1 MSFRKTY
8 TPSQA
13 LEKAKHF
20 CGYQERSH
28 AQVKEKL
35 YGWGLR
41 KAEVEEVLSRLIE
54 EDYLNEERYATAF
67 AGGKF
72 RIKQWG
78 KVKIVHALK
87 QQQVSPYNLQKA
99 MREVDQ
105 EVYRKTL
112 EKLTRKKWTSLQGK
126 GLTPLHRQLKTRSY
140 LLQRGYE
147 PALVQEM
154 LGQISAETEDDLKA

>member
-13 LEKAKHF
+13 LEKAKHY

-35 YGWGLR
+35 YEWGLR
-41 KAEVEEVLSRLIE
+41 KTEVEETLSRLIE
-54 EDYLNEERYATAF
+54 EDYLNEERFATAF

-78 KVKIVHALK
+78 KVKIAHALK
-87 QQQVSPYNLQKA
+87 QQQVSTYNLQKA
-99 MREVDQ
+99 MKEVDP
-105 EVYRKTL
+105 EAYRKTL
-112 EKLTRKKWTSLQGK
+112 EKLARKKWASLRDK
-126 GLTPLHRQLKTRSY
+126 GLTQLHRQLKTRTY

-147 PALVQEM
+147 PAIIQEI
-154 LGQISAETEDDLKA
+154 LGKISVENGTDSGG

>member
-35 YGWGLR
+35 YSWGLR
-41 KAEVEEVLSRLIE
+41 KPEVEEILSRLIE

-78 KVKIVHALK
+78 KVKIAHALK
-87 QQQVSPYNLQKA
+87 QQQVSTYNLQKA
-99 MREVDQ
+99 MREVDLDA
-105 EVYRKTL
+105 YRKTL
-112 EKLTRKKWTSLQGK
+112 EKLARKKWASLGGK
-126 GLTPLHRQLKTRSY
+126 ALTPIHRQFKTRAY

-147 PALVQEM
+147 PALIQEI
-154 LGQISAETEDDLKA
+154 LGRISAETGGETGE